1 MSILRTDV
9 NKILIRIQKG
19 EEESKNVLFEK
30 TYNHLKRIAYPYVR
44 NKADVEDVLV
54 DAYLKMYQY
63 VSSFDP
69 KKDGYNWMCKIVQN
83 VAWDWN
89 KQYSQ
94 EIPLEDIT
102 PNSQVI
108 EMEDMIADKDE
119 VARLLQAYSE
129 RDRKMMYLRFWE
141 DRTIEEIAEA
151 LGMGKSNVHKQI
163 SKITKEILKKEK
175 NRVEKQGKKQV
186 NKVD

>member
-44 NKADVEDVLV
+44 NKNNVEDVLE
-54 DAYLKMYQY
+54 DAYLKMFQY
-63 VSSFDP
+63 VYSFDP
-69 KKDGYNWMCKIVQN
+69 KQDGYNWMCKIVQN
-83 VAWDWN
+83 TAWDWN

-94 EIPLEDIT
+94 EIPLEDIE
-102 PNSQVI
+102 PSSQVI
-108 EMEDMIADKDE
+108 EIEDMIADKDE
-119 VARLLQAYSE
+119 VGRWLQPYSE
-129 RDRKMMYLRFWE
+129 RDRKMMHLRFFE
-141 DRTIEEIAEA
+141 DKTIESIAEA
-151 LGMGKSNVHKQI
+151 LGMGKSNVHKRI

-175 NRVEKQGKKQV
+175 NRVEK
-186 NKVD
+186 